1 MSVTS
6 VASSFVRWSPQTS
19 QSPQFISLATD
30 APASPSPASVS
41 RFKRS
46 QSYQKAYPCGWTKKK
61 REVSRGEGGRSGCRG
76 QTQPLLL
83 DWVSRLIRGMSMAG
97 KKKTQSIFWEGS
109 TKHINPSPGLVLH
122 VDVQAHSRLLR
133 FSSRTKLSHDKAQLS
148 RPVPDNS
155 ATSPVHCQTEERHTF
170 SASSRFF
177 LSHFWHFQSLSL
189 SLHVLPAPAPPR
201 SPLPL
206 HLSICVKFLKLN
218 SCSCLLSLCRLSAKA
233 SVITPVCDW
242 EKGLDKDLIFF
253 LPCHKRGHNELCA
266 PPPTQCSLAHSS
278 VPSCGPLEEDVD
290 NGRG

>member
-1 MSVTS
+1 MVE
-6 VASSFVRWSPQTS
+6 P
-19 QSPQFISLATD
+19 
-30 APASPSPASVS
+30 
-41 RFKRS
+41 
-46 QSYQKAYPCGWTKKK
+46 KKNG
-61 REVSRGEGGRSGCRG
+61 GEQGGRRKK
-76 QTQPLLL
+76 
-83 DWVSRLIRGMSMAG
+83 WVQRPNAAPTTGLGFTFDKRNEHGW
-97 KKKTQSIFWEGS
+97 KKKTQSIFWESS

-233 SVITPVCDW
+233 SVITPVCD
-242 EKGLDKDLIFF
+242 
-253 LPCHKRGHNELCA
+253 
-266 PPPTQCSLAHSS
+266 
-278 VPSCGPLEEDVD
+278 
-290 NGRG
+290 